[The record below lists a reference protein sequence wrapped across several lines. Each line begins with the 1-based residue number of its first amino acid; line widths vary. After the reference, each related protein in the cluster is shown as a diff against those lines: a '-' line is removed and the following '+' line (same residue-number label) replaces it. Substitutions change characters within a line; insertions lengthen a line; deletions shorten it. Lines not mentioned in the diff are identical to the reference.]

1 MDESVRRSRSRS
13 FGSVADVYERSRPGY
28 PPDAV
33 QWLLADHL
41 LPGPSADPPFGAVF
55 DSYATPESEADPPD
69 YTYAYAGDAP
79 GQGRDQSYGGE
90 PHPDGQHPAPV
101 AEPAT
106 VVELAAGTGKLT
118 STLAGDGHRVIA
130 VEPAGPMLARLVR
143 HVPHAIPVQAVA
155 EKIPLAD
162 SSANAVV
169 VAQAFHWFDTDVAL
183 AEISRVLRPG
193 GTLGLVWNYRDESVP
208 WVRQLSSLLAAAE
221 RIEARQAEEL
231 IEKLEWS
238 RLFSPPEYAG
248 FRLWQKL
255 DREGLLHLVASRSY
269 VATLPPPERQEVL
282 AQVGELYDMTARQP
296 DGLVMP
302 YISSCYRT
310 RVRKP

>member
-1 MDESVRRSRSRS
+1 MEESIRRSRSRS

-33 QWLLADHL
+33 RWLLADHL
-41 LPGPSADPPFGAVF
+41 VAGRRDDLPGTAY
-55 DSYATPESEADPPD
+55 DSYAAPEAEADLLD
-69 YTYAYAGDAP
+69 D
-79 GQGRDQSYGGE
+79 
-90 PHPDGQHPAPV
+90 PDGYADAWQAAGFARDGTPLGGPATADDPP
-101 AEPAT
+101 EPAT

-118 STLAGDGHRVIA
+118 SALVADGHRVIA
-130 VEPAGPMLARLVR
+130 VEPADTMLARLVR
-143 HVPHAIPVQAVA
+143 QVPRATPVRAVA

-162 SSANAVV
+162 SCADAVV
-169 VAQAFHWFDTDVAL
+169 VAQAFHWFDTDVTL
-183 AEISRVLRPG
+183 AEIARVLRPG

-238 RLFSPPEYAG
+238 RLFAPPEYSG

-269 VATLPPPERQEVL
+269 VATLPQPERQDVL
-282 AQVGELYDMTARQP
+282 HQVGELYDMTARQP

-302 YISSCYRT
+302 YISTCFRT
-310 RVRKP
+310 RVRKA

>member
-1 MDESVRRSRSRS
+1 MDESVQRSRSRS

-33 QWLLADHL
+33 RWLLADHL
-41 LPGPSADPPFGAVF
+41 VRYDEPAPFGSAF
-55 DSYATPESEADPPD
+55 DSYATAEAVGYEADL
-69 YTYAYAGDAP
+69 YATDERYADGRPTEPSYVSSTSADA
-79 GQGRDQSYGGE
+79 DDS
-90 PHPDGQHPAPV
+90 
-101 AEPAT
+101 EPAT
-106 VVELAAGTGKLT
+106 VLELAAGTGKMT
-118 STLAGDGHRVIA
+118 AALAADGHRVLA
-130 VEPAGPMLARLVR
+130 VEPSGPMVARLVR
-143 HVPHAIPVQAVA
+143 QVPRAFPLQGVA

-162 SSANAVV
+162 SCADACV

-183 AEISRVLRPG
+183 AEIARVLRPG
-193 GTLGLVWNYRDESVP
+193 GTLGLIWNYRDESVP

-238 RLFSPPEYAG
+238 RLFAPPAYAG

-255 DREGLLHLVASRSY
+255 DRDGLLHLVASRSY
-269 VATLPPPERQEVL
+269 VATLPAQEREEVL
-282 AQVGELYDMTARQP
+282 HQVGELYDMTARQP

-302 YISSCYRT
+302 YISNCYRT
-310 RVRKP
+310 RVRKT